1 MITQWKEVNAG
12 VTYPEGFVAA
22 GVRCGLKSAG
32 PDLAL
37 IVSDSVATVAGVF
50 TTNRVQAAC
59 VQYSRRVVRNG
70 SARAV
75 LVNAGNANACNGEQ
89 GDHDNRTLAEWVSR
103 HLNIAPDSVLTASTG
118 IIGHLLPM
126 DKLKAGIAD
135 AVAVLDRDGETDTIL
150 SHAIMTTDTRPK
162 MQAVDVDSDL
172 WVAPIRF
179 GGMCKGSGMIA
190 PNMATMLAFVTT
202 DARLPA
208 ALLQEALK
216 RAVSHTFNRVTVD
229 GDTSTN
235 DMCLL
240 LASGMGEGAL
250 SVAGPAFE
258 DFVEALTRICILLAK
273 EIARDGEGA
282 NKLAEIVVKG
292 AATESHAHSIAKTV
306 AESPLVKT
314 ALFGNDPNWGRLLMA
329 AGRAGVPF
337 DPNKIDVFIGP
348 FQVCSQGGSI
358 DFDRDGANL
367 YLSGKSTL
375 DATTQRET
383 ADSSAQKA
391 VLPEVQIVLDLN
403 SGDETATVWTC
414 DYSYDY
420 IKINAEYHT

>member
-1 MITQWKEVNAG
+1 MLIRWQQMEGAGITF
-12 VTYPEGFVAA
+12 PEGFVAS
-22 GVRCGLKSAG
+22 GVRCGLKTQG
-32 PDLAL
+32 EDLAL
-37 IVSDSVATVAGVF
+37 LVSDSACTVAGVF

-59 VQYSRRVVRNG
+59 VQYSRRVVKNG

-89 GDHDNRTLAEWVSR
+89 GDRDNRTLAEWVSR
-103 HLNIAPDSVLTASTG
+103 RLNLPPDAVLTASTG
-118 IIGHLLPM
+118 IIGHLMPM
-126 DKLKAGIAD
+126 DKLEAGIEA
-135 AVAVLDRDGETDTIL
+135 AVASLDREGETDTVL
-150 SHAIMTTDTRPK
+150 ARAIMTTDTFPK
-162 MQAVDVDSDL
+162 YAGFEADSDR

-208 ALLQEALK
+208 PLLQEAMN
-216 RAVSHTFNRVTVD
+216 RAMAVSFNCVTVD

-235 DMCLL
+235 DMCLM
-240 LASGMGEGAL
+240 LASGMGAGEI
-250 SVAGPAFE
+250 SRPGPAFE
-258 DFVEALTRICILLAK
+258 DFVDALTRLCVGLAK
-273 EIARDGEGA
+273 QVARDGEGA
-282 NKLAEIVVKG
+282 TKLVEIIVRG
-292 AATESHAHSIAKTV
+292 AATEAGAHRIAKTV

-337 DPNKIDVFIGP
+337 DPSTIDVRIGEHV
-348 FQVCSQGGSI
+348 VCAEGRSI
-358 DFDRDGANL
+358 EFDRDGAHD
-367 YLSGKSTL
+367 YLTGK
-375 DATTQRET
+375 
-383 ADSSAQKA
+383 
-391 VLPEVQIVLDLN
+391 EVQIVLDLN
-403 SGDETATVWTC
+403 MGDEVATVWTC

>member
-1 MITQWKEVNAG
+1 MITVWKEQANAG
-12 VTYPEGFVAA
+12 VTFPEGFVAA
-22 GVRCGLKSAG
+22 GVRCGLKTEG
-32 PDLAL
+32 NDLAL
-37 IVSDSVATVAGVF
+37 LVSDSAATVAGVF

-59 VQYSRRVVRNG
+59 VQYSRRVVKSG
-70 SARAV
+70 TARAI

-89 GDHDNRTLAEWVSR
+89 GDADNRRMAEWVSR

-118 IIGHLLPM
+118 IIGHLMPM
-126 DKLKAGIAD
+126 EKLKAGIAD
-135 AVAVLDRDGETDTIL
+135 AVAALERDGETDPTVAR
-150 SHAIMTTDTRPK
+150 AIMTTDTYPK
-162 MQAVDVDSDL
+162 LRAVEADSDQ

-179 GGMCKGSGMIA
+179 GGMCKGAGMIA
-190 PNMATMLAFVTT
+190 PNMATMLAFITT

-208 ALLQEALK
+208 PLLQEALN
-216 RAVSHTFNRVTVD
+216 RAMAVSFNSVTVD

-240 LASGMGEGAL
+240 LASGMGEGEI
-250 SVAGPAFE
+250 SRQGSAFE
-258 DFVEALTRICILLAK
+258 DFVEALSRFCISLAK

-282 NKLAEIVVKG
+282 TKLVEVIVRG
-292 AATESHAHSIAKTV
+292 ASTESGAHKIAKTI

-337 DPNKIDVFIGP
+337 DPNRIDVWMGEHL
-348 FQVCSQGGSI
+348 VCSQGGSVE
-358 DFDRDGANL
+358 FDRDAAHD
-367 YLSGKSTL
+367 YLTEK
-375 DATTQRET
+375 
-383 ADSSAQKA
+383 
-391 VLPEVQIVLDLN
+391 EVQIVLDLN
-403 SGDETATVWTC
+403 TGDETATVWTC

>member
-1 MITQWKEVNAG
+1 MITQWKEIDAG

-22 GVRCGLKSAG
+22 AVRCGLKSAG
-32 PDLAL
+32 SDLAL
-37 IVSDSVATVAGVF
+37 LVSDSVANVAGVF

-59 VQYSRRVVRNG
+59 VQYSRRVVRSG
-70 SARAV
+70 TARAV
-75 LVNAGNANACNGEQ
+75 LINAGNANACNGER
-89 GDHDNRTLAEWVSR
+89 GDQDNRTMAEWVSR
-103 HLNIAPDSVLTASTG
+103 HLHIAPDAVLTASTG

-126 DKLKAGIAD
+126 EKLQAGIAD
-135 AVAVLDRDGETDTIL
+135 AVANLDRDEHTDSNL
-150 SHAIMTTDTRPK
+150 AHAIMTTDTRPK
-162 MQAVDVDSDL
+162 FRAADADSDH

-179 GGMCKGSGMIA
+179 GGMCKGAGMIA
-190 PNMATMLAFVTT
+190 PNMATMLAFITT

-208 ALLQEALK
+208 PLLQEALK
-216 RAVSHTFNRVTVD
+216 RAVAHSFNSVTVD

-240 LASGMGEGAL
+240 LASGMGDGEISL
-250 SVAGPAFE
+250 SGPGFE
-258 DFVEALTRICILLAK
+258 DFVEALTRLCITLAK

-282 NKLAEIVVKG
+282 TKLAEIVVRG
-292 AATESHAHSIAKTV
+292 APTEIHAQTIAKTV

-337 DPNKIDVFIGP
+337 DPNRIDVHIGP
-348 FQVCSQGGSI
+348 HLVCSQGGSVE
-358 DFDRDGANL
+358 FDRDGAHD
-367 YLSGKSTL
+367 YLTGT
-375 DATTQRET
+375 
-383 ADSSAQKA
+383 
-391 VLPEVQIVLDLN
+391 EVQIVLDLN
-403 SGDETATVWTC
+403 NGDEVATVWTC